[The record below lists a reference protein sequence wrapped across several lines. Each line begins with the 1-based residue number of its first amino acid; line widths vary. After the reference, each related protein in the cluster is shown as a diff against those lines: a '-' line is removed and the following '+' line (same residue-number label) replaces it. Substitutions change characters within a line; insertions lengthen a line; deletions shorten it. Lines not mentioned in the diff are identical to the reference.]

1 MTPFLAMPFPCLAP
15 ALRLARLGS
24 CDGHVLSAEG
34 MPPDGIS
41 PAAAVFLGTASQ
53 IQDPSLN
60 VPKTQ
65 SARNQGS

>member
-41 PAAAVFLGTASQ
+41 PLAVISPGVAS
-53 IQDPSLN
+53 
-60 VPKTQ
+60 VKFKTTTPNK
-65 SARNQGS
+65 NQVSIAK